1 MNAALYRASLSDKP
15 GSEEPGGS
23 ALVVRA
29 VVTKR
34 LHWPNMTA
42 MNDPT
47 TAYVALG
54 SNLDHPVEQ
63 VRRALAE
70 LNQIGGTR
78 VMRQSALY
86 RSAPVGPGD
95 QPDYV
100 NAVACLITTLGPLAL
115 LLELQSIERRHGRVR
130 GAERWAARTLDL
142 DLLLFDDFSLN
153 TPQLTVPHPRLHE
166 RGFVL
171 VPLREIAPELHVPGH
186 GPVTEL
192 LTRVRSDDV
201 QRLAETARAGLEP

>member
-1 MNAALYRASLSDKP
+1 
-15 GSEEPGGS
+15 
-23 ALVVRA
+23 
-29 VVTKR
+29 
-34 LHWPNMTA
+34 MTA
-42 MNDPT
+42 VNDPT
-47 TAYVALG
+47 TAFVALG

-70 LNQIGGTR
+70 LDQIGGTR
-78 VMRQSALY
+78 VMRNSALY

-115 LLELQSIERRHGRVR
+115 LHELQAIECRHGRVR
-130 GAERWAARTLDL
+130 GAERWEARPLDL
-142 DLLLFDDFSLN
+142 DLLLFDDVSLN
-153 TPQLTVPHPRLHE
+153 TPQLIVPHPRLHE

-171 VPLREIAPELHVPGH
+171 VPLREIAAELHVPGH
-186 GPVTEL
+186 GTVAEL

-201 QRLAETARAGLEP
+201 RRLEDASREGLEP